1 MEKMYNCSNQCCTVK
16 IKRYIN
22 INNDQFDDTHKINKR
37 KAGVFIYDPQ
47 SDKVLLVQSRGNLW
61 GPPKGGLQ
69 DNEKETDCAIREV
82 CEETGL
88 IISDSNF
95 TRCLN
100 IRNAVYF
107 YMEMKECHVDI
118 QDHIPGNDANGIM
131 WIKPSCL
138 INLIELGNISISKHC
153 MIAFSKFLECSFPPT
168 STFNLI
174 EKKNQNNK

>member
-1 MEKMYNCSNQCCTVK
+1 MEKIYKCSQECCTVK
-16 IKRYIN
+16 IKPYTTT
-22 INNDQFDDTHKINKR
+22 NNDSFDDTQKINKK

-88 IISDSNF
+88 IISASNF
-95 TRCLN
+95 TGFVN

-107 YMEMKECHVDI
+107 YMEMPECEVTI
-118 QDHIPGNDANGIM
+118 QDHIPGNDANAIV

-138 INLIELGNISISKHC
+138 KKLIEQGNISLSKHC
-153 MIAFSKFLECSFPPT
+153 MIAFSKFLECSFLPT

>member
-1 MEKMYNCSNQCCTVK
+1 MEKIYKCSQECCTVK
-16 IKRYIN
+16 IKPYTTT
-22 INNDQFDDTHKINKR
+22 NNDSFDDTQKINKK

-88 IISDSNF
+88 IISASNF
-95 TRCLN
+95 TGFVN

-118 QDHIPGNDANGIM
+118 QDHIPGNDANGIV
-131 WIKPSCL
+131 WIKSSCL
-138 INLIELGNISISKHC
+138 KQLIELGNISLSKHC
-153 MIAFSKFLECSFPPT
+153 MIAFKHFLQYTFPT
-168 STFNLI
+168 STFKI
-174 EKKNQNNK
+174 VEKKS